1 MKRLV
6 LILTFILLASA
17 CGGSTQET
25 ASETGASS
33 SAQQAVLQAAAKTKA
48 AKSARISFTGE
59 LTGGPASGTISGDGA
74 FAGRQGRL
82 SMDLSGLGGGQV
94 TGRMDLVF
102 DGLLFY
108 IKFPPAL
115 SQRLPAG
122 KTWVKFDLAKLGERQ
137 GIDFEELLQLGGS
150 DPRQSLDLMRA
161 ASPDFAAV
169 GDEEVRGVETTH
181 YRGTVDLERLAERLS
196 GKAGQSYRRIIELT
210 GQSSVPVEV
219 WIGEDGL
226 TRRLRYEQKLGT
238 GTAMELTEEFYDF
251 GVEVDVS
258 PPPATEVVDLT
269 QLIGKS

>member
-6 LILTFILLASA
+6 LILTFVLLASA

-25 ASETGASS
+25 ATGTGASS

-48 AKSARISFTGE
+48 AKSARISFTGK

-74 FAGRQGRL
+74 FAGRRGRL
-82 SMDLSGLGGGQV
+82 SMDLSGLGGGEV
-94 TGRMDLVF
+94 SGRMELVF

-108 IKFPPAL
+108 VKFPPVL
-115 SQRLPAG
+115 SQRLPGG

-137 GIDFEELLQLGGS
+137 GIDFQELLQLGGS

-169 GDEEVRGVETTH
+169 GDEDVRGVETTH

-196 GKAGQSYRRIIELT
+196 GKARQSYRRIIELT
-210 GQSSVPVEV
+210 GQSSVPVDV

-226 TRRLRYEQKLGT
+226 TRRLRYEQQVGN
-238 GTAMELTEEFYDF
+238 GAAMELTEEFYDF

-258 PPPATEVVDLT
+258 PPPASEVVDLT
-269 QLIGKS
+269 ELIGTS